1 MSYSSPKGLFDV
13 IPQEIVIEEAW
24 KEVHRWQYLE
34 KQLHKIAKIY
44 GFQEIRTPIFERTN
58 LFLRTSGETSDIVS
72 KEMYQFKDKKDR
84 SLTLR
89 PEGTAPVIRAFIEN
103 HFEQLGS
110 FHKLYY
116 IGPFF
121 RYNRP
126 QKGRFRQFHQF
137 GVEVIGG
144 SPPEQDAEIIQML
157 WMIYQ
162 TLGLKDITLCINSI
176 GDNTTRTKYR
186 SLLKQYLQPNYEKL
200 SAEGKLTFQKNPLR
214 LLDAKNANDAALLQ
228 NIPSIQDVLT
238 QEAQDHFDQVL
249 SFLRMLQIPY
259 TISPKLVRGL
269 DYYNHTVFEFM
280 THSLGSQS
288 SIGSGGRYDGLL
300 EFLGGTHLPS
310 TGFALGI
317 ERVLQLMELQKCFFP
332 ERNSLFF
339 YLLPLH
345 EEGKQFLI
353 PILFKLRALGIQTD
367 MNFKIE
373 KKIQKGL
380 QQANRF
386 HTQYCL
392 IVGEEELEND
402 RLQIKKMK
410 NGEITIVSKKR
421 LIQHMQILWQSHGF

>member
-13 IPQEIVIEEAW
+13 IPQEIAIEEAW

-34 KQLHKIAKIY
+34 QQLHKVAKIY
-44 GFQEIRTPIFERTN
+44 GFQEIRTPIFEMSN

-72 KEMYQFKDKKDR
+72 KEMYQFEDKGHR
-84 SLTLR
+84 SLALR

-144 SPPEQDAEIIQML
+144 SPPEQDAEIIEML

-162 TLGLKDITLCINSI
+162 TLGLKNITLCINSI
-176 GDNTTRTKYR
+176 GDNVTRIKYR
-186 SLLKQYLQPNYEKL
+186 SILKQYIQPNYAKL
-200 SAEGKLTFQKNPLR
+200 STEGQLTFQKNPLR
-214 LLDAKNANDAALLQ
+214 LLDTKNVNDAALLQ
-228 NIPSIQDVLT
+228 NIPSILDFLT
-238 QEAQDHFDQVL
+238 PEAKHHFDRVL
-249 SFLRMLQIPY
+249 SLLHVLQIPY
-259 TISPKLVRGL
+259 TITPKLVRGL

-280 THSLGSQS
+280 TSSLGAQS

-300 EFLGGTHLPS
+300 EFLGGNNLPS

-317 ERVLQLMELQKCFFP
+317 ERVLQLMELEKCIFP
-332 ERNSLFF
+332 KKNSLFF

-345 EEGKQFLI
+345 EESKQFLI

-367 MNFKIE
+367 MNFKLQ
-373 KKIQKGL
+373 KIQKGL

-386 HTQYCL
+386 HTEYCL
-392 IVGEEELEND
+392 IVGEEELQSD

-421 LIQHMQILWQSHGF
+421 LIQHMQILWQSHDF

>member
-1 MSYSSPKGLFDV
+1 MSYSSPKGLFD
-13 IPQEIVIEEAW
+13 ILPQEISIEESW

-34 KQLHKIAKIY
+34 QQLHTIAKIY
-44 GFQEIRTPIFERTN
+44 GFQEIRTPIFEMSN

-72 KEMYQFKDKKDR
+72 KEMYQFEDKGNR
-84 SLTLR
+84 SLALR
-89 PEGTAPVIRAFIEN
+89 PEGTAPVIRAFIE
-103 HFEQLGS
+103 HHLEQLGN

-126 QKGRFRQFHQF
+126 QRGRFRQFHQF

-162 TLGLKDITLCINSI
+162 TLGIKNITLCINSI
-176 GDNTTRTKYR
+176 GDNATRIKYR
-186 SLLKQYLQPNYEKL
+186 SLLKQHLQPNYTKL
-200 SAEGKLTFQKNPLR
+200 SAEGQLSFQKNPLR
-214 LLDAKNANDAALLQ
+214 LLDTKNPNDAALLQ
-228 NIPSIQDVLT
+228 KLPSILDFLT
-238 QEAQDHFDQVL
+238 PESKNHFDQVISL
-249 SFLRMLQIPY
+249 LNMLQIPY
-259 TISPKLVRGL
+259 TIAPQLVRGL

-280 THSLGSQS
+280 TSALGAQS

-300 EFLGGTHLPS
+300 EFLGGSNLPS

-317 ERVLQLMELQKCFFP
+317 ERVLQLMELEKCAFP
-332 ERNSLFF
+332 KKDFIFF

-345 EEGKQFLI
+345 EESKQFLI
-353 PILFKLRALGIQTD
+353 PILFKLREMGIQTD
-367 MNFKIE
+367 MNYKLQ
-373 KKIQKGL
+373 KIQKGL

-386 HTQYCL
+386 HAEYCL
-392 IVGEEELEND
+392 IVGEEELQND

-421 LIQHMQILWQSHGF
+421 LIEHMQILWQSHEF